1 MKFTNILLALSLSAT
16 VSHAADARSTTAI
29 HSTAVTHSTSNPSST
44 GHNQGGSHGKG
55 KHEHSGQDHK
65 HSHGKGNHT
74 HSALEAGC
82 DKIHHLTELV
92 DLAKNTT
99 KLDEL
104 VSKHHLNATE
114 VEKIKEKAANATI
127 KLNRLE
133 SNASLVSECANIKVG
148 EKVVNG
154 KYLHPTLNHHD
165 G

>member
-1 MKFTNILLALSLSAT
+1 M
-16 VSHAADARSTTAI
+16 
-29 HSTAVTHSTSNPSST
+29 
-44 GHNQGGSHGKG
+44 
-55 KHEHSGQDHK
+55 
-65 HSHGKGNHT
+65 
-74 HSALEAGC
+74 
-82 DKIHHLTELV
+82 

-133 SNASLVSECANIKVG
+133 SNASLVSECANLKVG

-154 KYLHPTLNHHD
+154 KYLYPHSESS
-165 G
+165 

>member
-1 MKFTNILLALSLSAT
+1 MKFTSILLALSLSAT
-16 VSHAADARSTTAI
+16 VSHAADAGSTTI
-29 HSTAVTHSTSNPSST
+29 THSIAVTHSTPNPSST
-44 GHNQGGSHGKG
+44 GHNQGESHGKG
-55 KHEHSGQDHK
+55 EHK
-65 HSHGKGNHT
+65 HSHDKGNHT
-74 HSALEAGC
+74 HSALEAEC

-127 KLNRLE
+127 KLNKLE
-133 SNASLVSECANIKVG
+133 SNASLVSECAHIKAG

-154 KYLHPTLNHHD
+154 KYLYLILNYHD

>member
-16 VSHAADARSTTAI
+16 VSHAAGAGSTTAI
-29 HSTAVTHSTSNPSST
+29 HSIAVTHSTPHPSST
-44 GHNQGGSHGKG
+44 GHDQRGSHGK
-55 KHEHSGQDHK
+55 DHK
-65 HSHGKGNHT
+65 HSHDKGNHT
-74 HSALEAGC
+74 HSALEAEC

-114 VEKIKEKAANATI
+114 VGKIKEKAANATI

-133 SNASLVSECANIKVG
+133 SNASLVSECADIKAR
-148 EKVVNG
+148 EKVANG
-154 KYLHPTLNHHD
+154 KYLYPILNYRD

>member
-16 VSHAADARSTTAI
+16 VSHAADARSTTTT
-29 HSTAVTHSTSNPSST
+29 HSIAVTHSTLNPSST

-55 KHEHSGQDHK
+55 KHEHSGKDHE

-74 HSALEAGC
+74 LSALEAEC
-82 DKIHHLTELV
+82 HKIHHLTELV

-104 VSKHHLNATE
+104 VSKHRLNATE
-114 VEKIKEKAANATI
+114 VEKIKEKASNATV

-133 SNASLVSECANIKVG
+133 SNASLVSECAHIKAT
-148 EKVVNG
+148 EKVVDS
-154 KYLHPTLNHHD
+154 KYLHPNSELS
-165 G
+165 